1 MRIVKPNAV
10 IIDDSQMTAY
20 QKIERCGRT
29 CYKSEDKITADS
41 AVKFVQNMLRS
52 GHTAMLEHSYIYL
65 YLSREIG
72 EQFARHLSQLS
83 AFRIKGDTVTK
94 YFDISVAW
102 CGHIISGSFR
112 TFINLFNVTLGAVK
126 VPDDLAEA
134 VNAVYKALNNVYPE
148 LFPET
153 EVFAT
158 EGTEY
163 TSVEVY
169 KTADEFIQNVHK
181 KVKAIGGDP
190 SAPIVSALI
199 KKHVARTVV
208 FTCDRGV
215 SHEFVRHR
223 PCGFAQESTR
233 YCNYSKDKYGNE
245 ITVVEPCFYEQDTV
259 KYEIW
264 KYTCEVAEMAYFK
277 LLANGGMAQQ
287 ARSVLPNS
295 LKTELVITATED
307 EWQHIV
313 NLRYVGTTGAPHPQM
328 VECMSIAYPQLNEI
342 SEGRIVA
349 SDK

>member
-10 IIDDSQMTAY
+10 IIDDNQMTAY

-41 AVKFVQNMLRS
+41 SVKFVQNMLRS

-65 YLSREIG
+65 YLSQGID
-72 EQFARHLSQLS
+72 EQFTKHLSQLS
-83 AFRIKGDTVTK
+83 AFRIKSDTVTK
-94 YFDISVAW
+94 YFDISAAL
-102 CGHIISGSFR
+102 GGRIISGSFR
-112 TFINLFNVTLGAVK
+112 TFINLFNVTLSALA
-126 VPDDLAEA
+126 VPDEA
-134 VNAVYKALNNVYPE
+134 VNIVYKALNSVYPE
-148 LFPET
+148 LFPEVEAFTT
-153 EVFAT
+153 ES
-158 EGTEY
+158 TEY

-169 KTADEFIQNVHK
+169 KTADEFIQNVRK
-181 KVKAIGGDP
+181 KVEATGGDP
-190 SAPIVSALI
+190 SADIVSALI

-277 LLANGGMAQQ
+277 LLANGGVAQQ

-328 VECMSIAYPQLNEI
+328 VECMSIAYPLLNEI